1 MEELNARAKQVFD
14 LMKKYS
20 LQNNIKTMG
29 SEFLILAM
37 YETEDSLCHFLLDEY
52 DVTREEIEEKTKN
65 VFILRK
71 DLGEFNASLEA
82 ILHQAKLLAGD
93 HLISEEHLFMAVLM
107 NKNTIACSILEAL
120 ELNIDELIA
129 DVKDIYDFDH
139 QDTNEISFVRNITKE
154 AKNEELDTFVDRSEY
169 LKRLDVILHR
179 KYKNNPLLI
188 GNAGV
193 GKTAIVEGY
202 AQKLVKE
209 KSEVSIL
216 ALNLTSMLAGTRYRG
231 DFEERFDKFIKEIG
245 SKKNVIIFI
254 DEIHTIIG
262 AATTDGNLDVANML
276 KPLLARNG
284 IKLIGA
290 TTLEEYH
297 KTIEKDKA
305 LARRFQTVFVSE
317 PTLSET
323 EDILFGLRPNYEK
336 FHNVHLNDEVLKYLI
351 TESDRS
357 ILNKFRPD
365 KCIDIL
371 DDMLSSASI
380 AHKTEVTKDDVDVS
394 IQTYL
399 GNKILKDTYTL
410 HYPSLE
416 KYKWLYFN
424 HLLDEQ
430 PLLKL
435 KYHGISEGLEDLVTD
450 CREIFNIGHEAVL
463 SLDLSG
469 YKDSFMLTSL
479 IGAPPGYIGYE
490 DEGIL
495 SKHILAYPSSI
506 LVLKNFHEASG
517 NVSSFLLNCIR
528 NGYYTDQKSR
538 LIQLKHVIVIVEG
551 IQEKKL
557 IGFSEKLLEEDAL
570 FDEVISSEKNTTAN
584 LNYIY
589 EKALSRLNYEI
600 SFDFDINSSNKRKV
614 NKYLYEFTKANDKGK
629 YEIHKEDILDNWL
642 GKGFKL

>member
-399 GNKILKDTYTL
+399 RNKILNDTYTL

-642 GKGFKL
+642 

>member
-1 MEELNARAKQVFD
+1 
-14 LMKKYS
+14 
-20 LQNNIKTMG
+20 
-29 SEFLILAM
+29 
-37 YETEDSLCHFLLDEY
+37 
-52 DVTREEIEEKTKN
+52 
-65 VFILRK
+65 
-71 DLGEFNASLEA
+71 
-82 ILHQAKLLAGD
+82 
-93 HLISEEHLFMAVLM
+93 MAVLM

-424 HLLDEQ
+424 HILDEQ

-557 IGFSEKLLEEDAL
+557 IGFSEKILEEDAL

-642 GKGFKL
+642 

>member
-551 IQEKKL
+551 IQDKKL

-642 GKGFKL
+642 

>member
-37 YETEDSLCHFLLDEY
+37 YETEDSLCHFLLEEY
-52 DVTREEIEEKTKN
+52 DVTKEEIEEKTKN
-65 VFILRK
+65 IFILRK
-71 DLGEFNASLEA
+71 DLGEYNASLEA
-82 ILHQAKLLAGD
+82 ILHQAKLLAGE
-93 HLISEEHLFMAVLM
+93 HLVSEEHLFMATLM

-120 ELNIDELIA
+120 DLNIDELVA

-139 QDTNEISFVRNITKE
+139 QDSNEISFVRNITKE

-169 LKRLDVILHR
+169 LKRMDVILHR

-202 AQKLVKE
+202 AQKLAQE
-209 KSEVSIL
+209 KSDTSIL

-317 PTLSET
+317 PTLAET

-336 FHNVHLNDEVLKYLI
+336 FHNVSVNDEVLKYLI
-351 TESDRS
+351 TESNRA

-380 AHKTEVTKDDVDVS
+380 AHKKEVNKDDVDIT

-399 GNKILKDTYTL
+399 GNKLIQDSYSL
-410 HYPSLE
+410 HYPCLE
-416 KYKWLYFN
+416 KYQWLYLN

-430 PLLKL
+430 PLLKI
-435 KYHGISEGLEDLVTD
+435 KYQGVTEGLEDLVTD

-538 LIQLKHVIVIVEG
+538 LIQMKHVIVIVEG
-551 IQEKKL
+551 IQDKKL
-557 IGFSEKLLEEDAL
+557 IGFNEKLLEEDSL
-570 FDEVISSEKNTTAN
+570 FDEVISNEKEMTSN
-584 LNYIY
+584 LNCLY

-600 SFDFDINSSNKRKV
+600 SFDFDINSSNKRRV
-614 NKYLYEFTKANDKGK
+614 NKYLYEFTKRNDKGK

-642 GKGFKL
+642 

>member
-1 MEELNARAKQVFD
+1 MDELNTRAKQVFD

-52 DVTREEIEEKTKN
+52 EITKEEIEEKTN
-65 VFILRK
+65 DVFILRK
-71 DLGEFNASLEA
+71 DLGEYNSSLEA
-82 ILHQAKLLAGD
+82 ILHQAKLLAGEGS
-93 HLISEEHLFMAVLM
+93 ISEEHLFMAVLM

-120 ELNIDELIA
+120 DLSIEELIE
-129 DVKDIYDFDH
+129 DVKDIYDFEH
-139 QDTNEISFVRNITKE
+139 NDTNEISFVRNITKE
-154 AKNEELDTFVDRSEY
+154 AKNNELDTFIDRSEY

-193 GKTAIVEGY
+193 GKTALVEGY
-202 AQKLVKE
+202 ARKLVEE
-209 KSEVSIL
+209 KSDVSVL

-231 DFEERFDKFIKEIG
+231 DFEERFDKFIKEIA

-317 PTLSET
+317 PSLEET
-323 EDILFGLRPNYEK
+323 KDILYGLRPDYEK
-336 FHNVHLNDEVLKYLI
+336 YHDVKIDDSVLDYLLM
-351 TESDRS
+351 ESNRC
-357 ILNKFRPD
+357 ILHKFRPD
-365 KCIDIL
+365 KCIDVL
-371 DDMLSSASI
+371 DDMLAL
-380 AHKTEVTKDDVDVS
+380 AHILNKKTVTTDDVDQT
-394 IQTYL
+394 IHTYL
-399 GNKILKDTYTL
+399 GNKLSKTEYTL
-410 HYPSLE
+410 SYDALE
-416 KYKWLYFN
+416 KYRWLYLN
-424 HLLDEQ
+424 HLLDDK

-435 KYHGISEGLEDLVTD
+435 RYQGNKDGLETLITD
-450 CREIFNIGHEAVL
+450 CKQIFNIGHEAVL
-463 SLDLSG
+463 SIDLSG
-469 YKDSFMLTSL
+469 YKDAFMLTSL

-506 LVLKNFHEASG
+506 LVFKNFSQASG
-517 NVSSFLLNCIR
+517 NVSSFILNFIR
-528 NGYYTDQKSR
+528 SGFFTDQKSR
-538 LIQLKHVIVIVEG
+538 FIQLNNVIVIVEG
-551 IQEKKL
+551 ITERKSMGFNEKT
-557 IGFSEKLLEEDAL
+557 IEEDSL
-570 FDEVISSEKNTTAN
+570 FDEFITNDQLSLAN
-584 LNYIY
+584 LNEVY

-600 SFDFDINSSNKRKV
+600 SFDFDIDSSNKKKV
-614 NKYLYEFTKANDKGK
+614 NRYLYEFTKKNQKGT
-629 YEIHKEDILDNWL
+629 YQIHKEDVLDNWL
-642 GKGFKL
+642 

>member
-284 IKLIGA
+284 INLIGA

-642 GKGFKL
+642 

>member
-1 MEELNARAKQVFD
+1 MEELNTRAKQVFN
-14 LMKKYS
+14 LMRKYS
-20 LQNNIKTMG
+20 LQSNVKTMG

-52 DVTREEIEEKTKN
+52 DITKEDIEEKTKD

-71 DLGEFNASLEA
+71 DIGEYNSSLEA

-93 HLISEEHLFMAVLM
+93 GTISEEHLFMAVLL

-120 ELNIDELIA
+120 DLNIEELIE

-139 QDTNEISFVRNITKE
+139 NETNEVSFVRNITKE

-202 AQKLVKE
+202 AKRLVE
-209 KSEVSIL
+209 NNSDVSVL

-231 DFEERFDKFIKEIG
+231 DFEERFDKFIKDIA

-317 PTLSET
+317 PTVEET
-323 EDILFGLRPNYEK
+323 REILYGLRSDYEK
-336 FHNVHLNDEVLKYLI
+336 YHSVQIKDEVLDYLL
-351 TESDRS
+351 TESDRC
-357 ILNKFRPD
+357 IIHKFRPD

-371 DDMLSSASI
+371 DDMLSL
-380 AHKTEVTKDDVDVS
+380 AHIQNKKEVKIEDVDHTIHS
-394 IQTYL
+394 YL
-399 GNKILKDTYTL
+399 GNKLATTTYSL
-410 HYPSLE
+410 SYPKLE
-416 KYKWLYFN
+416 KYRWLYLN
-424 HLLDEQ
+424 HLLDEM

-435 KYHGISEGLEDLVTD
+435 KYHGSQEGLEDLIKD
-450 CREIFNIGHEAVL
+450 CKEIFNIGYEAVL
-463 SLDLSG
+463 NLDLSG

-490 DEGIL
+490 DEGVL

-506 LVLKNFHEASG
+506 LVLKNFNQASA
-517 NVSSFLLNCIR
+517 NIASFLLNCIKS
-528 NGYYTDQKSR
+528 GFFTDQKSR
-538 LIQLKHVIVIVEG
+538 MIQLNHVIVIVEG
-551 IQEKKL
+551 MEEKKN
-557 IGFSEKLLEEDAL
+557 IGFHEKLVQEESI
-570 FDEVISSEKNTTAN
+570 FDEEIVNEFTYASN
-584 LNYIY
+584 LNSLY

-600 SFDFDINSSNKRKV
+600 SFDFDITTSNKKKV
-614 NKYLYEFTKANDKGK
+614 NHYLYEFTKKNKSGT
-629 YEIHKEDILDNWL
+629 YHIHKEDILDNWL
-642 GKGFKL
+642 

>member
-1 MEELNARAKQVFD
+1 
-14 LMKKYS
+14 
-20 LQNNIKTMG
+20 MG

-642 GKGFKL
+642 

>member
-538 LIQLKHVIVIVEG
+538 LIQLKQPG
-551 IQEKKL
+551 GL
-557 IGFSEKLLEEDAL
+557 RA
-570 FDEVISSEKNTTAN
+570 
-584 LNYIY
+584 
-589 EKALSRLNYEI
+589 
-600 SFDFDINSSNKRKV
+600 
-614 NKYLYEFTKANDKGK
+614 
-629 YEIHKEDILDNWL
+629 
-642 GKGFKL
+642 

>member
-120 ELNIDELIA
+120 ELNIDELIS

-642 GKGFKL
+642 

>member
-1 MEELNARAKQVFD
+1 MEELNTRAKQVFN

-52 DVTREEIEEKTKN
+52 EVTKEEIEEKTKDI
-65 VFILRK
+65 FILRK
-71 DLGEFNASLEA
+71 DLGEYNASLEA
-82 ILHQAKLLAGD
+82 ILHQAKLLAGEGS
-93 HLISEEHLFMAVLM
+93 ISEEHLFMAVLM

-120 ELNIDELIA
+120 DLSIEELIE

-139 QDTNEISFVRNITKE
+139 NDSNEVSFVRNITKE
-154 AKNEELDTFVDRSEY
+154 AKNDELDTFIDRSEY

-193 GKTAIVEGY
+193 GKTALVEGY
-202 AQKLVKE
+202 AKKLVQE
-209 KSEVSIL
+209 KSDVSVL

-231 DFEERFDKFIKEIG
+231 DFEERFDKFIKDIA

-317 PTLSET
+317 PTLEET
-323 EDILFGLRPNYEK
+323 KDILYGLRPDYEK
-336 FHNVHLNDEVLKYLI
+336 YHDVRISDTVLDYLL
-351 TESDRS
+351 TESNRC
-357 ILNKFRPD
+357 IIHKFRPD
-365 KCIDIL
+365 KCIDVL
-371 DDMLSSASI
+371 DDMLSL
-380 AHKTEVTKDDVDVS
+380 AHILNKDEVTTDDVDQT
-394 IQTYL
+394 IHTYL
-399 GNKILKDTYTL
+399 GNKQATDSYALSYDV
-410 HYPSLE
+410 LE
-416 KYKWLYFN
+416 KYRWLYLN
-424 HLLDEQ
+424 HLLDEK

-435 KYHGISEGLEDLVTD
+435 KYQGSKDGLEALITD
-450 CREIFNIGHEAVL
+450 CKQIFNIGHEAVL
-463 SLDLSG
+463 SIDLSG

-506 LVLKNFHEASG
+506 LVFKNFCQASG
-517 NVSSFLLNCIR
+517 NVSSFISNFIKS
-528 NGYYTDQKSR
+528 GFFTDQKSR
-538 LIQLKHVIVIVEG
+538 FIQLNNVIVIVEG
-551 IQEKKL
+551 ISEKKSM
-557 IGFSEKLLEEDAL
+557 GFNEKVIEEDSI
-570 FDEVISSEKNTTAN
+570 FDEYITNDHLVLSN
-584 LNYIY
+584 LNAVY

-600 SFDFDINSSNKRKV
+600 SFDFDIDSSNKKKV
-614 NKYLYEFTKANDKGK
+614 NRYLYEFTKKNKKGT
-629 YEIHKEDILDNWL
+629 YQIHKEDILDGWL
-642 GKGFKL
+642 

>member
-584 LNYIY
+584 LNYIC

-642 GKGFKL
+642 

>member
-120 ELNIDELIA
+120 ELNIDELIS

-584 LNYIY
+584 LFFIY
-589 EKALSRLNYEI
+589 EKALSRLIYEI

-642 GKGFKL
+642 

>member
-450 CREIFNIGHEAVL
+450 CREIFNIGYEAVL

-642 GKGFKL
+642 

>member
-1 MEELNARAKQVFD
+1 MNTRARQVFD
-14 LMKKYS
+14 LMRKYS

-37 YETEDSLCHFLLDEY
+37 YETEDSLCHFLLEEY
-52 DVTREEIEEKTKN
+52 EVSKEELEEKTKD

-71 DLGEFNASLEA
+71 DYGEFNSSLEA
-82 ILHQAKLLAGD
+82 ILQQAKLLAGD
-93 HLISEEHLFMAVLM
+93 NAISEEHLFMAVLM
-107 NKNTIACSILEAL
+107 NRNTIACSILESL
-120 ELNIDELIA
+120 DLSIDELIE

-139 QDTNEISFVRNITKE
+139 QNTNELSFVRNITKE
-154 AKNEELDTFVDRSEY
+154 AKNGELDTFVDRSEY

-202 AQKLVKE
+202 AKRLAEE
-209 KSEVSIL
+209 KSDVSVL

-231 DFEERFDKFIKEIG
+231 DFEERFDKFIKEIA

-305 LARRFQTVFVSE
+305 LARRFQTIFISE
-317 PTLSET
+317 PTLDET
-323 EDILFGLRPNYEK
+323 KDILYGLRPDYEK
-336 FHNVHLNDEVLKYLI
+336 YHQVRIEDDVLDYLI
-351 TESDRS
+351 TESNRV
-357 ILNKFRPD
+357 ILHKFRPD
-365 KCIDIL
+365 KCIDVL
-371 DDMLSSASI
+371 DDMLSL
-380 AHKTEVTKDDVDVS
+380 AHILNKKEVTIEDVDQS
-394 IQTYL
+394 IHSYL
-399 GNKILKDTYTL
+399 GNKLITDTYQIS
-410 HYPSLE
+410 YKALE
-416 KYKWLYFN
+416 KYRWLYLN
-424 HLLDEQ
+424 HLLDDK

-435 KYHGISEGLEDLVTD
+435 KYQGSKDGLEALILD
-450 CREIFNIGHEAVL
+450 CKEIFNIGHEAVL

-506 LVLKNFHEASG
+506 LVLKNMNQASG
-517 NVSSFLLNCIR
+517 NISSFLLNCIR
-528 NGYYTDQKSR
+528 NGFFTDQKSR
-538 LIQLKHVIVIVEG
+538 LVQFNNVIVIVEG
-551 IQEKKL
+551 MEEKRSIGFQEKQM
-557 IGFSEKLLEEDAL
+557 EEDSL
-570 FDEVISSEKNTTAN
+570 FDEVIQSEETLCSN
-584 LNYIY
+584 LNLQY

-600 SFDFDINSSNKRKV
+600 SFDFDINSSNKKKV
-614 NKYLYEFTKANDKGK
+614 NSYLYEFTKKNKNGT
-629 YEIHKEDILDNWL
+629 YQIHKEDILDNWL
-642 GKGFKL
+642 

>member
-188 GNAGV
+188 GNPGV

-642 GKGFKL
+642 

>member
-600 SFDFDINSSNKRKV
+600 SFDFDINSTNKRKV

-642 GKGFKL
+642 

>member
-305 LARRFQTVFVSE
+305 LARRFQTVLVSE

-642 GKGFKL
+642 